1 MASVTNVWK
10 ANKRELVM
18 MAHEAGLTVHEGW
31 TSGEIRH
38 IVIEHRK
45 GQKSEVPK
53 GLGKMTL
60 QELRDKATELGIK
73 YKADAPKGY
82 LQLAIRAKGPD
93 EEVVCFGEVQAPPAP
108 RGPPELPG
116 RQPERLGRPEEAEN
130 RKETSRSTQS
140 VDPLPYEASEAESST
155 TPKRWVINHWRSDQ
169 LPIRPKGRAPPP
181 PSQSSGHRG
190 YREDRTT
197 NKQTRRVAEEKDE
210 ERVTPAGFSPSQAV
224 FRKDPATPGDLLS
237 GQDEERF
244 LEIMTADRKRQK
256 EASVRSAARVA
267 FFRSQTDTR
276 LRRAL
281 IQRARVKHTAY
292 HIGEMVCFSTGLRR
306 ARLSEEFGADQVC
319 WSEARGPTNLW
330 VSYGGRCHLVAEEHL
345 RPSTAEELNELL
357 STRVAKDDLD
367 RLLRSD
373 PDPEP

>member
-1 MASVTNVWK
+1 MFARLRPTSPLSISLSISSHGFGDQCMEGQQAGAGDDGARGRTDGPRGVDKWGNPPHCDRAS
-10 ANKRELVM
+10 KRAEERGPEGPRQDDASGAARQGHRARDQVQGGRTEGLPP
-18 MAHEAGLTVHEGW
+18 AGD
-31 TSGEIRH
+31 SGEGPGRGGG
-38 IVIEHRK
+38 V
-45 GQKSEVPK
+45 
-53 GLGKMTL
+53 
-60 QELRDKATELGIK
+60 LR
-73 YKADAPKGY
+73 
-82 LQLAIRAKGPD
+82 
-93 EEVVCFGEVQAPPAP
+93 EVQAPPAP

-319 WSEARGPTNLW
+319 WSEARGLPTC
-330 VSYGGRCHLVAEEHL
+330 GFPTVAVAIWL
-345 RPSTAEELNELL
+345 PRNTYDRPP
-357 STRVAKDDLD
+357 R
-367 RLLRSD
+367 RS
-373 PDPEP
+373 

>member
-93 EEVVCFGEVQAPPAP
+93 EEVVCFG
-108 RGPPELPG
+108 RYKRHL
-116 RQPERLGRPEEAEN
+116 RR
-130 RKETSRSTQS
+130 
-140 VDPLPYEASEAESST
+140 EASEAESST

-319 WSEARGPTNLW
+319 WSEARGLPTC
-330 VSYGGRCHLVAEEHL
+330 GFPTVAVAIWL
-345 RPSTAEELNELL
+345 PRNTYDRGPCSLTSAWRRAAVPTA
-357 STRVAKDDLD
+357 SDDPFVFLGHRRSLD
-367 RLLRSD
+367 GQGSGCCSLPWS
-373 PDPEP
+373 